1 MSHSRNL
8 SADFPSQ
15 DKAVTE
21 SKVCEQ
27 GSEGLIAPKIPEILP
42 FARVRGRG
50 RRRRNSI

>member
-8 SADFPSQ
+8 SADFLTQ
-15 DKAVTE
+15 DKAV
-21 SKVCEQ
+21 KVCQQ